1 MEYVNDKH
9 SPTPCGPY
17 SHAIRSGKMF
27 YTSGQVPFDPVT
39 GKLVGTDIAAQ
50 TAQTMKNLI
59 SVLSSAELSVKNVVK
74 TTVFL
79 ANWDDFA
86 GFNTVYAQFMG
97 DHKPARVTVEVSR
110 IAQDALLEMDA
121 VAEFPA

>member
-1 MEYVNDKH
+1 MEYINDKN

-17 SHAIRSGKMF
+17 SHSVRSGNML
-27 YTSGQVPFDPVT
+27 YVSGQVPFDPAT
-39 GKLVGTDIAAQ
+39 GELVGEDIAGQ

-59 SVLSSAELSVKNVVK
+59 SVLASADLSLKNVVK

-86 GFNTVYAQFMG
+86 GFNEAYTQFMR
-97 DHKPARVTVEVSR
+97 DHKPARVTVAVSK
-110 IAQDALLEMDA
+110 IAKNALLEMDA
-121 VAEFPA
+121 IAEFSS